1 MFMFCTTPF
10 ALVIFLP
17 SIIIPISL
25 CFIYYIKRKYD
36 YKNKC
41 LEYLKKG
48 DTYKNSKK
56 KINKELRSLE
66 LINRNFF
73 KMIKKYFYFLSKW
86 LIISKKP

>member
-56 KINKELRSLE
+56 NK
-66 LINRNFF
+66 
-73 KMIKKYFYFLSKW
+73 
-86 LIISKKP
+86 